1 MAGQKLERLLNLTAL
16 LLDARRPLTAEHIQ
30 RQAALGYSEDRV
42 AFRRAFE
49 RDKEELRAMG
59 IPDPIAH
66 GSIRLSISRET
77 TAADITKAIP
87 IIAEAVR
94 TVSKSAASVG

>member
-30 RQAALGYSEDRV
+30 GALGYPEDRV

-59 IPDPIAH
+59 IPLRVEQVPGTLPEID
-66 GSIRLSISRET
+66 GDRLV
-77 TAADITKAIP
+77 
-87 IIAEAVR
+87 AVEYR
-94 TVSKSAASVG
+94 YEERSAVIG